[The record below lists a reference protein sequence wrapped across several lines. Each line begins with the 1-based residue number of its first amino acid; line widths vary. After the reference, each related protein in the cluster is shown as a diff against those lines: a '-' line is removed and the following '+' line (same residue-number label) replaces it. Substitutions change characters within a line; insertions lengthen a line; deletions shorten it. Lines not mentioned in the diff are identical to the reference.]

1 MKRFILLPYLHQ
13 FGIPELRHLIDRL
26 RNMSSLLL
34 YQNRNPISL
43 RSPLEHDID
52 LFSVTLTG
60 QSLLKLV
67 IVNLER
73 KFLLKARDD
82 LVDVQNLARDLP
94 QSRGRI
100 GDLVGLL
107 LHLLRVLLDLL
118 VGLVDL
124 DNLLFNGRDLLLLHV
139 ELSLR
144 GDLELNELCA
154 QTVEGCHVCFELD
167 EGFEDVV
174 VLVGFT
180 VMLIYQILQLPILGL
195 LLLGHILQPLQ
206 SPLIK
211 LLENS
216 LQSLLC

>member
-1 MKRFILLPYLHQ
+1 MKRLVLLPYLHQ
-13 FGIPELRHLIDRL
+13 LGIPELRHLIDCL

-34 YQNRNPISL
+34 NQHRDPVSL

-67 IVNLER
+67 IVNLEWEL
-73 KFLLKARDD
+73 LLKTRDD

-94 QSRGRI
+94 QSLGRI

-124 DNLLFNGRDLLLLHV
+124 DNLFFNGRDLLLLHV

-167 EGFEDVV
+167 ERFEDVV

-180 VMLIYQILQLPILGL
+180 VMLLYQILQLPILGL
-195 LLLGHILQPLQ
+195 LLLGHIL
-206 SPLIK
+206 
-211 LLENS
+211 
-216 LQSLLC
+216 